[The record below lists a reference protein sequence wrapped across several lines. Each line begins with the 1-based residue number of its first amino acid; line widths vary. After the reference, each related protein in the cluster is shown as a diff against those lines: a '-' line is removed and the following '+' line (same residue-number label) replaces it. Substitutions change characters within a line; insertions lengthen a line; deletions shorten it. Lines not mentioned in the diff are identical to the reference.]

1 MSSSSQLFDPAH
13 IDTAK
18 LFSTKFVD
26 GKLHINQ
33 DAKARTLQPTTTG
46 TSVIGLQFDGGV
58 AIAADM
64 LGSYGSLARYPGVS
78 RVIKINET
86 TVLGA
91 SGDYADLQ
99 ALKEE
104 LDMMMIQNQIQD
116 DGHQYTPEAIFS
128 FLRMLFYHRRNKF
141 NPLWNILVVAGYNA
155 EKPFLGYIDKLGS
168 AYTDDSIT
176 TGYGSHMARPLIR
189 KALEGEAKLSKV
201 DAVKL
206 LIECMKILYYRDARA
221 INKFEIAVITNEGVV
236 IESNMV
242 ADTNWEIAHMIQGY
256 E

>member
-1 MSSSSQLFDPAH
+1 MASSSMCNPAGLDPGQ
-13 IDTAK
+13 

-26 GKLHINQ
+26 GKMSINEN
-33 DAKARTLQPTTTG
+33 AKARTLHPTTTG
-46 TSVIGLQFDGGV
+46 TSVLAFKFDGGV

-78 RVIKINET
+78 RLVKINET

-91 SGDYADLQ
+91 SGDFADLQ

-104 LDMMMIQNQIQD
+104 LLMMMIQNDIQD
-116 DGHQYTPEAIFS
+116 DGHSYTPESIFS
-128 FLRMLFYHRRNKF
+128 FLRMLLYHRRNKF
-141 NPLWNILVVAGYNA
+141 DPFWNILVVAGYNA
-155 EKPFLGYIDKLGS
+155 DKPFLGYIDKIGS
-168 AYTDDSIT
+168 AYVDDSIT

-189 KALEGEAKLSKV
+189 KALDTDPNISKV

-221 INKFEIAVITNEGVV
+221 INKFEIALITNEGVV
-236 IESNMV
+236 IESNMT
-242 ADTNWEIAHMIQGY
+242 ADTNWEIAHMIKGY